1 MVPLM
6 ERANGR
12 KHDALAGLDPRLQYA
27 VWWHGGVRKNPQD
40 KKVPL
45 VRVWLRELLPMGGYG
60 FELTRDV
67 GINHLGQLRIGTV
80 WRAGRCS
87 AQLSFEQQTFR
98 VRLGQHRMSSQAQWG
113 REHGRHL
120 LDESVYPL
128 PFKDRDRSKVLI
140 FNEIAGCRSVLVPSL
155 EFFTRC
161 YGRSAEVN
169 RVLATYRWEEVADR
183 LLLPCI
189 WETLPGHW
197 GVALPAVANN
207 DDAVLLA
214 HLHHDPFAIAAAK
227 RIYAELD
234 IGFENSSWVFPSIGP
249 WFDEEVE
256 LIVGGMWLDAQRT
269 RFLGLRVVGCSLP
282 TGPDIDARRVQNPG
296 PAEVPAGGD
305 APETTWSGGRLQAS
319 DVERLGVGLT
329 AAQPPDHVS
338 GRAEF
343 MDDDFVIPGRQRVV
357 HFRHLAEAQTRPVPG
372 DGADDMETAST
383 GERQGGPS
391 GTGKATIHSRL
402 VLGSEGALRDVWN
415 ALLYLQDHHG
425 DLVHSLAWYTTDSGL
440 QDAGS
445 AQGPML
451 EPLSPYTEEEERLVR
466 KDRSRIYLDY
476 AAGITR
482 SLLIARVLTPGA
494 EVFLFELERREVKTA
509 ENDGPG
515 KKEDNFSGLVICR
528 PPGAALREWIRD
540 LVNAIRLECGVMK
553 RVLFNPLTRSA
564 SDRMDD
570 YRRSSSK
577 ADAISGHSTVIN
589 ALEKVGVHLP
599 RDAEG

>member
-1 MVPLM
+1 
-6 ERANGR
+6 
-12 KHDALAGLDPRLQYA
+12 
-27 VWWHGGVRKNPQD
+27 
-40 KKVPL
+40 
-45 VRVWLRELLPMGGYG
+45 
-60 FELTRDV
+60 
-67 GINHLGQLRIGTV
+67 
-80 WRAGRCS
+80 
-87 AQLSFEQQTFR
+87 
-98 VRLGQHRMSSQAQWG
+98 
-113 REHGRHL
+113 
-120 LDESVYPL
+120 
-128 PFKDRDRSKVLI
+128 
-140 FNEIAGCRSVLVPSL
+140 
-155 EFFTRC
+155 
-161 YGRSAEVN
+161 
-169 RVLATYRWEEVADR
+169 
-183 LLLPCI
+183 
-189 WETLPGHW
+189 
-197 GVALPAVANN
+197 
-207 DDAVLLA
+207 
-214 HLHHDPFAIAAAK
+214 
-227 RIYAELD
+227 
-234 IGFENSSWVFPSIGP
+234 
-249 WFDEEVE
+249 
-256 LIVGGMWLDAQRT
+256 
-269 RFLGLRVVGCSLP
+269 
-282 TGPDIDARRVQNPG
+282 
-296 PAEVPAGGD
+296 
-305 APETTWSGGRLQAS
+305 
-319 DVERLGVGLT
+319 
-329 AAQPPDHVS
+329 
-338 GRAEF
+338 
-343 MDDDFVIPGRQRVV
+343 
-357 HFRHLAEAQTRPVPG
+357 
-372 DGADDMETAST
+372 METAST